1 VRRQLLLSI
10 TFVLILN
17 IAYAQ
22 KATITLRG
30 KVLTAD
36 GQPAWGL
43 TLSIKNTNNISYTDR
58 EGNFK
63 ISAPAGSS
71 TLVIKSGLSSEAQ
84 EIAIEA
90 NTDQTLSPI
99 SIKEK
104 SYELSEVVVTGQ
116 YGPQSMKDAVYKVRS
131 ISAEKIKLR
140 APTNIQQVLNTEFG
154 FRFTNDLTL
163 GTSNVEMMGM
173 SGRNVKI
180 LLDGVPLVD
189 RSDLKEGLNQIDIN
203 TVERIEIVE
212 GPMSVVY
219 GTDALAGVINI
230 ITKGKTGYKF
240 GVSARVQEETA
251 GSEYEA
257 LDGQGSHNK
266 NISVNWQNNGWNA
279 VAGLSNN
286 TFGGWNVPDKT
297 ATREVVNATQF
308 WKPKDQYLGNLKVGY
323 GNEKFNIWYR
333 ADGVN
338 EEITSRGGLNADYSV
353 VTQTYTTK
361 RLNNQ
366 LHADWHLNEK
376 LSLTMV
382 GGYTDL
388 QRKTKTV
395 KYDFATRTESLT
407 TGDGE
412 QDIAKFNATLF
423 RATLQYK
430 ISNVISFQ
438 PGIEI
443 NREGASGQRIKDT
456 PVIND
461 YAAFFSAEIKPLNSL
476 KLRPG
481 VRFINNS
488 VYDAPVAVPSLNAM
502 LNLTTDLDLRLG
514 YGRGFR
520 APALRELYF
529 DFFDASHSIMGNE
542 NLRAEKSNSFDA
554 SLSWNAIRKDRIHL
568 TSTLAGFYNDFFD
581 RIEYGLY
588 EEDQSITTLINISRY
603 KTAGFSLDNTFI
615 YSGLQVNFGVSYIGR
630 YNDLTEGDFQTE
642 VPKFSW
648 TPELFSNL
656 IYTVTK
662 LKGSVSLAF
671 KYTGSRPS
679 YQVTTSEP
687 NNPRL
692 VKIGSFTWTD
702 LLFNKTINKY
712 LTLNAGVKNLFDVT
726 QLTNT
731 SATSGGAHS
740 SGGGTVPYSYGRS
753 YVFGL
758 TFNWNKL

>member
-1 VRRQLLLSI
+1 MKKQLLSI
-10 TFVLILN
+10 LIFVLSIK
-17 IAYAQ
+17 IAVAQ
-22 KATITLRG
+22 TGIVSLRG
-30 KVLTAD
+30 KILTAD

-43 TLSIKNTNNISYTDR
+43 TLSIKNSKNVAYTDR
-58 EGNFK
+58 EGTFR
-63 ISAPAGSS
+63 ISAPAGNSI
-71 TLVIKSGLSSEAQ
+71 LVIKSGVSSQGQ
-84 EIAIEA
+84 EVAINA
-90 NTDQTLSPI
+90 NADKELEEIT
-99 SIKEK
+99 IKEK
-104 SYELSEVVVTGQ
+104 SYELNEVVVTGQ

-163 GTSNVEMMGM
+163 GVSNVEMMGM

-240 GVSARVQEETA
+240 GVSARVQEETV

-257 LDGQGSHNK
+257 FDGLGSHNK
-266 NISVNWQNNGWNA
+266 NVSVNWQNNGWNTM
-279 VAGLSNN
+279 AGFSNN

-297 ATREVVNATQF
+297 ASREVVNATQF
-308 WKPKDQYLGNLKVGY
+308 WKPKDQYLGNVKVGY
-323 GNEKFNIWYR
+323 GSNKFNIWYR

-366 LHADWHLNEK
+366 LHADWRLNDK

-395 KYDFATRTESLT
+395 IYDFATRTESLT
-407 TGDGE
+407 IGQGE
-412 QDIAKFNATLF
+412 QDLAKFNATLF
-423 RATLQYK
+423 RGTLQYK

-461 YAAFFSAEIKPLNSL
+461 YAVFASAEIKPFSSL
-476 KLRPG
+476 KIRPG

-488 VYDAPVAVPSLNAM
+488 VYDAPIAVPSLNAM
-502 LNLTTDLDLRLG
+502 LNLTKDLDLRLG

-542 NLRAEKSNSFDA
+542 NLKAEKSNSFDA
-554 SLSWNAIRKDRIHL
+554 SLSWSAIRKDQIRL
-568 TSTLAGFYNDFFD
+568 TSTIAGFYNDFFD

-588 EEDQSITTLINISRY
+588 EQDQSITTLINISRY
-603 KTAGFSLDNTFI
+603 KTTGFSLDNAFN
-615 YSGLQVNFGVSYIGR
+615 YKELQFNFGMSYIGR
-630 YNDLTEGDFQTE
+630 YNDLTDVDFQTE

-671 KYTGSRPS
+671 KHTGSRPS
-679 YQVTTSEP
+679 YQLSST
-687 NNPRL
+687 NPQPQL

-731 SATSGGAHS
+731 SVASGGAHS

-753 YVFGL
+753 YVLGL
-758 TFNWNKL
+758 AFNWNKL